1 MSSPAVPPPERAATR
16 AAFVFILITVAFDML
31 AFGIIAP
38 VLPNLILQMEGGSM
52 ARASAVTGYFG
63 FAWATMQFIFSP
75 ILGAW
80 SDRFGRRPVILIS
93 CLGLGLDYIFMAL
106 APSLRWLF
114 VGRIISG
121 ITTSNISSAF
131 AYVTDV
137 TPPEK
142 RAKQFGMVGAVFGL
156 GFVVGPA
163 VGGFLGGI
171 SLRAPFWAAAI
182 LSLANVLYGFFIL
195 PESLP
200 KEKRAKSAWQMANPL
215 GSLTL
220 LRSHPE
226 LAGLSAAMTLFYLA
240 HNALPSVFVLYTEY
254 RYGWNERDVG
264 LSLTVV
270 GVFAATV
277 SGGLVGPYVKRFG
290 EKIQFIVGLGVRDF
304 GIRGICA
311 GLARFA
317 AAGEYSVYC
326 VVGRGGA
333 GDAIVDVAAGGSN
346 VAGEAAR
353 GDQFPAG
360 NYRDDWAVDFHAGF
374 CVGDCQECCC
384 ASAGGALFAGGGFV
398 GREFADRLCGDA
410 AVVVGNAR
418 DGRSCGSRHRRRRTL
433 AILWPRENFAMKL
446 KKAAHVGGFFFRY
459 SMITRSR

>member
-1 MSSPAVPPPERAATR
+1 MANFEEPVFNTEQFPAPANAGAPSSRAAMI
-16 AAFVFILITVAFDML
+16 FIIVTVLLDFL

-38 VLPNLILQMEGGSM
+38 VLPNLIIRFEGGDI
-52 ARASAVTGYFG
+52 ARASNITGYFG
-63 FAWATMQFIFSP
+63 FAWNLMQFLFLP
-75 ILGAW
+75 VLGAW

-114 VGRIISG
+114 AGRIISG

-163 VGGFLGGI
+163 VGGLLGGYN
-171 SLRAPFWAAAI
+171 LRAPFWAAAI

-215 GSLTL
+215 GALTL
-220 LRSHPE
+220 L
-226 LAGLSAAMTLFYLA
+226 YLA

-254 RYGWNERDVG
+254 RYGWHERDVG

-270 GVFAATV
+270 GVFAAIV

-290 EKIQFIVGLGVRDF
+290 EKFSLLSGLVYGILGFAGFALAWRGSLLLASIPFIALWGVAGPAMQSLMSRRVDPTSQGKLQGAINSLRAITGMIGPLIFTQIFALAIAKNASVHLPGAPYFLAAVLLGVSLLIAYVVTRRSSPETP
-304 GIRGICA
+304 GNIV
-311 GLARFA
+311 A
-317 AAGEYSVYC
+317 AAPPSTS
-326 VVGRGGA
+326 A
-333 GDAIVDVAAGGSN
+333 TSDA
-346 VAGEAAR
+346 
-353 GDQFPAG
+353 
-360 NYRDDWAVDFHAGF
+360 
-374 CVGDCQECCC
+374 
-384 ASAGGALFAGGGFV
+384 
-398 GREFADRLCGDA
+398 
-410 AVVVGNAR
+410 
-418 DGRSCGSRHRRRRTL
+418 
-433 AILWPRENFAMKL
+433 
-446 KKAAHVGGFFFRY
+446 
-459 SMITRSR
+459 